1 MIGDQNFA
9 ELQKKILEMIA
20 PIEPIDVLQRYENR
34 PSKRKKSP
42 LSNDQLRALTLA
54 SHFNLLRHRGFWS
67 ARADFEFGDR
77 RNRKCGMR
85 AITIRKLW
93 ERGYLNGVPDG
104 TLMGRSKAYDQD
116 VYLVA
121 SEAGKALLEQLRAE
135 TGIYFDLNTFEV
147 VRPKRR
153 SASGNQPA
161 KRGVQEQPPDFVW

>member
-54 SHFNLLRHRGFWS
+54 SHFKLLRHRSFWS

-93 ERGYLNGVPDG
+93 EKGYLNGVPDG
-104 TLMGRSKAYDQD
+104 TLMGESKAYDQG

-121 SEAGKALLEQLRAE
+121 SGAGKALLEQLRAE
-135 TGIYFDLNTFEV
+135 TEIYFDLDTFEV
-147 VRPKRR
+147 VRPKRK
-153 SASGNQPA
+153 STSGNQRA
-161 KRGVQEQPPDFVW
+161 